1 MATSLGNGK
10 ENGRL
15 QFPESFPSN
24 FLVLED
30 DGASERGSPL
40 IRAQE
45 VMVWSRKVQVPS
57 SYELVITRPRS

>member
-30 DGASERGSPL
+30 DDASERGSPSV
-40 IRAQE
+40 RAQD
-45 VMVWSRKVQVPS
+45 VMVWSRKVQEPS